1 MKNII
6 KEAKF
11 AIKLEVKEGELWK
24 VVAEDKFVESKLR
37 ELIESDVVMRMTTH
51 CGEVVDV

>member
-24 VVAEDKFVESKLR
+24 VVAEDKFVESKLL
-37 ELIESDVVMRMTTH
+37 ELIESGTEMRMTTH
-51 CGEVVDV
+51 CGEVLNV

>member
-11 AIKLEVKEGELWK
+11 AIKLEVMEDGKWK
-24 VVAEDKFVESKLR
+24 VVAEDKFVESKLL
-37 ELIESDVVMRMTTH
+37 ELIESGIEMRMTTH
-51 CGEVVDV
+51 CGEVLNV

>member
-24 VVAEDKFVESKLR
+24 VVAEDKFVESKLL
-37 ELIESDVVMRMTTH
+37 ELIGSGIEMRMTTH
-51 CGEVVDV
+51 CGEVLNV